1 MAKLKESDVLRIAGI
16 ELNAMGVAGTLPME
30 ELVGAEVSS
39 KMTPIHDVSGELLFQ
54 RVPVVRGRDQVAFVD
69 VAVHDVLGDPM
80 LAVTT
85 GLSWAPEAIAGE
97 AREWARRRGLKV
109 EDADEVRFVAYS
121 YPKIAVQFLSRGREL
136 AMLEWMTWEPV
147 PRSEDHVQRKDR
159 KPLEPGN
166 FERWSIIEE
175 MPPKLRRERRAN
187 FEQRVEA
194 LRGFR
199 FDLDYLKVAPHAWI
213 DLFKIKFVETD
224 EIGYSNRS
232 GDHSICYELR
242 GQETNVWCVGASAQM
257 LLDFYRYEYT
267 QTRLAQELGLGTM
280 ANPNGLPYSQVA
292 HVVTA
297 LETLTGKG
305 LDVTMITNPG
315 FNVFRDEIKQNRP
328 LISFVPG
335 HSRTVAGYT
344 RNLIAPINQQP
355 YQGLL
360 VYDPWPPNAGV
371 ITKWENFAT
380 QTYQYAYSAE
390 VQVIP

>member
-80 LAVTT
+80 LALTT
-85 GLSWAPEAIAGE
+85 GLSWAPDAIAGE

-121 YPKIAVQFLSRGREL
+121 YPKIAVQFLARGREL

-147 PRSEDHVQRKDR
+147 PRSEDHVQRKER

-199 FDLDYLKVAPHAWI
+199 FDL
-213 DLFKIKFVETD
+213 
-224 EIGYSNRS
+224 
-232 GDHSICYELR
+232 
-242 GQETNVWCVGASAQM
+242 
-257 LLDFYRYEYT
+257 
-267 QTRLAQELGLGTM
+267 
-280 ANPNGLPYSQVA
+280 
-292 HVVTA
+292 
-297 LETLTGKG
+297 
-305 LDVTMITNPG
+305 IT
-315 FNVFRDEIKQNRP
+315 
-328 LISFVPG
+328 
-335 HSRTVAGYT
+335 
-344 RNLIAPINQQP
+344 
-355 YQGLL
+355 
-360 VYDPWPPNAGV
+360 
-371 ITKWENFAT
+371 
-380 QTYQYAYSAE
+380 
-390 VQVIP
+390 